1 MMRRDFALLTALF
14 AIAGGGLASAD
25 DEAHHAMTLHSATFV
40 DGGTL
45 PLSMIN
51 TIPDATGQN
60 TCTASGAPGGNE
72 SPQLTWRHAP
82 PDTRSFVIIAYD
94 VTAQFTHWQMYNI
107 PADTASLPQNA
118 GIPGSV
124 YGTQNGNDF
133 FQANYSGPCPP
144 TTLMPHAHKYQFTV
158 YAVDRFLP
166 TVRTYGD
173 FVPGG
178 PEGLYQEFIEAS
190 RHGHVLASAS
200 IAGYFS
206 AVLAN

>member
-1 MMRRDFALLTALF
+1 MGRRHLEPGTRRSLLVALLAALF
-14 AIAGGGLASAD
+14 AAAGAVNASAGN
-25 DEAHHAMTLHSATFV
+25 EAHHAMTLHSATFV
-40 DGGTL
+40 DGRTL

-72 SPQLTWRHAP
+72 SRQLTWRRAP

-94 VTAQFTHWQMYNI
+94 VTAQFTHWHLYNI
-107 PADTASLPQNA
+107 PADTTSLPQNA

-124 YGTQNGNDF
+124 YGAQSGDDF
-133 FQANYSGPCPP
+133 CQANYS
-144 TTLMPHAHKYQFTV
+144 A
-158 YAVDRFLP
+158 
-166 TVRTYGD
+166 
-173 FVPGG
+173 G

-190 RHGHVLASAS
+190 RHGHGLARVT

-206 AVLAN
+206 AVVAN